1 MISWGLRHL
10 CVGLALLGLGITTA
24 HADLEKTFTGAKG
37 FAPLDVAKLEA
48 RFDRI
53 LSNTSAN
60 PGPVDKA
67 IGLLLAHE
75 PVLERVRL
83 RVTFG
88 QQTIEQPNGASTV
101 VAFVE
106 VTRLNLG
113 PTIRRSAIASYGAE
127 NVGPA
132 TEFGVGPHVSL
143 RATFS
148 GLRGASAVLRQ
159 ASRSQVTDT
168 AARGLRCLGI
178 GCLSEAPAGERGDW
192 KPKKWMRPKVIARS
206 AGQDTVSPVDMAR
219 WVLAGANYIEPKS
232 GAWREPEARESVK
245 PGGSFITLVID
256 QNLGQDTQSQA
267 ILRETDLMDDDLSE
281 QWLRAS
287 STGDAAEAIIRRR
300 K

>member
-1 MISWGLRHL
+1 MITWGLRHL
-10 CVGLALLGLGITTA
+10 CVGLALLGLGITAA

-37 FAPLDVAKLEA
+37 FAPLDVSMLEA

-53 LSNTSAN
+53 LRNTSAN

-75 PVLERVRL
+75 PVLERVRF

-88 QQTIEQPNGASTV
+88 QNAVEQANGASTV

-113 PTIRRSAIASYGAE
+113 PTIRRSAIASYGAG

-132 TEFGVGPHVSL
+132 AEFGIGPHVSL

-148 GLRGASAVLRQ
+148 GLRGSSAVLRQ

-168 AARGLRCLGI
+168 AARGLRCLGV
-178 GCLSEAPAGERGDW
+178 GCLSEASSGERSDW
-192 KPKKWMRPKVIARS
+192 KPKTWSRPKFIARS
-206 AGQDTVSPVDMAR
+206 AAPDMVSAVDMAR
-219 WVLAGANYIEPKS
+219 WVLSGADYIEPTS
-232 GAWREPEARESVK
+232 GVWREPEARESVK
-245 PGGSFITLVID
+245 PGGSFMTLVID
-256 QNLGQDTQSQA
+256 QNLGQDTQTQA
-267 ILRETDLMDDDLSE
+267 ILRETDLMDHDLSE
-281 QWLRAS
+281 QWFRAS
-287 STGDAAEAIIRRR
+287 TAGDTAEVIIRRR